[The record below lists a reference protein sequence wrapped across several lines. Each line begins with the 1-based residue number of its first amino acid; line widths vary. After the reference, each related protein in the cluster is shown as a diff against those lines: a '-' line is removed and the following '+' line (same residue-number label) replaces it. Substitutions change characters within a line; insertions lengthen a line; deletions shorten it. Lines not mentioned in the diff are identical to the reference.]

1 MFSEKKAGELGDLNH
16 KNRFSVNN
24 SPSQPRLS
32 EQKKKQI
39 LSQNRVHKEMIN
51 ANAHHLRC
59 LSHTLGA
66 LSAGIQDF
74 CCLLHN
80 DFNLFA
86 WSDGASSPLQLSQ
99 IFPFYNTLLYPLHNF
114 RDHIR
119 LFSISEFIAFM
130 N

>member
-80 DFNLFA
+80 DFNLLLDLTALLLLCSFLKSFHSITHCCIPFA
-86 WSDGASSPLQLSQ
+86 ISVITYGSFQ
-99 IFPFYNTLLYPLHNF
+99 F
-114 RDHIR
+114 RN
-119 LFSISEFIAFM
+119 L
-130 N
+130 